1 MTFCTDVTL
10 SGSYSTISMLN
21 GSAASNFAATSFTAC
36 EPRILIQWDD
46 DWEGFTTLIEIT
58 PETADARQIENIIK
72 ELWLWQ
78 VKRTAL
84 ESFY

>member
-1 MTFCTDVTL
+1 MIDVL
-10 SGSYSTISMLN
+10 YGRYFKWFLFN
-21 GSAASNFAATSFTAC
+21 NFYVKQKRSIQLRRHDSFTAC

-72 ELWLWQ
+72 EL
-78 VKRTAL
+78 
-84 ESFY
+84 